1 MNDRTI
7 YFHGVHLA
15 KRSTETLIQLIN
27 EKIKTITIKTN
38 ELFDKDRVE
47 TNSLLSLKRQLTKH
61 LFQWNNVKL
70 GDTVVYKEAIG
81 EQMNMFI
88 CLTLLL
94 VGFTLA
100 MCGVIVL
107 FSLNVWLGFAITVV
121 GIGAAISAT
130 FIEQQ
135 T

>member
-1 MNDRTI
+1 MTKENQTVKNFFGSERTV

-70 GDTVVYKEAIG
+70 GDTVVYKEAG
-81 EQMNMFI
+81 
-88 CLTLLL
+88 
-94 VGFTLA
+94 GK
-100 MCGVIVL
+100 
-107 FSLNVWLGFAITVV
+107 
-121 GIGAAISAT
+121 
-130 FIEQQ
+130 
-135 T
+135 

>member
-81 EQMNMFI
+81 E
-88 CLTLLL
+88 
-94 VGFTLA
+94 
-100 MCGVIVL
+100 
-107 FSLNVWLGFAITVV
+107 
-121 GIGAAISAT
+121 
-130 FIEQQ
+130 
-135 T
+135 

>member
-70 GDTVVYKEAIG
+70 GDTVVYKEAG
-81 EQMNMFI
+81 
-88 CLTLLL
+88 
-94 VGFTLA
+94 GK
-100 MCGVIVL
+100 
-107 FSLNVWLGFAITVV
+107 
-121 GIGAAISAT
+121 
-130 FIEQQ
+130 
-135 T
+135 

>member
-1 MNDRTI
+1 
-7 YFHGVHLA
+7 
-15 KRSTETLIQLIN
+15 
-27 EKIKTITIKTN
+27 
-38 ELFDKDRVE
+38 
-47 TNSLLSLKRQLTKH
+47 
-61 LFQWNNVKL
+61 
-70 GDTVVYKEAIG
+70 
-81 EQMNMFI
+81 MNMFI

-94 VGFTLA
+94 MGFTLA